1 VDFGRLLT
9 AMVTPFDHNLQI
21 DYGKLD
27 RLIEHL
33 VATGTDSIVVA
44 GTTGESP
51 TLSHDEK
58 IALFKYV
65 VEKAAGRVKIVA
77 GTSSNNTAES
87 VKFSQEA
94 EAVGVDGL
102 LLVAPYYNKPSQEGL
117 FQHFKA
123 IAEGVKIPC
132 ILYNIP
138 GRTSI
143 NMSAATTL
151 RLAQLPNIVATKESS
166 GDFSQISEIAAG
178 APEGFRI
185 YSGDDFLTLPM
196 LSVGAYGIISVASHV
211 IGSEMK
217 TMINTFLE
225 GRNAE
230 AANLHQQL
238 YPIFSG
244 LFLATNPTLV
254 KEALGMLGIETG
266 GVRLPLVKAEE
277 AVVAEVRTRLGALKE
292 LQA

>member
-1 VDFGRLLT
+1 MDFGRLLT
-9 AMVTPFDHNLQI
+9 AMVTPFDDNLQI

-33 VATGTDSIVVA
+33 IETGTDTIVVA

-58 IALFKYV
+58 ISLFKYV

-77 GTSSNNTAES
+77 GTGSNNTADS
-87 VKFSQEA
+87 VAFSQEA

-117 FQHFKA
+117 YQHFKA

-151 RLAQLPNIVATKESS
+151 RLAEVPNIVATKESS

-185 YSGDDFLTLPM
+185 YSGDDYLTLPM
-196 LSVGAYGIISVASHV
+196 LSIGAYGIISVASHV
-211 IGSEMK
+211 IGQEMK
-217 TMINTFLE
+217 AMINSFLE
-225 GRNAE
+225 GRHAD
-230 AANLHQQL
+230 AAKQHQTL
-238 YPIFSG
+238 YPVFSG

-254 KEALGMLGIETG
+254 KAALGMVGVPTG
-266 GVRLPLVKAEE
+266 GVRLPLVSAEE
-277 AVVAEVRTRLGALKE
+277 SVVAEVRNRLGAIKE